1 MNLTCFLTFAIQLG
15 GEAGF
20 PGDPRV
26 RLRVS
31 STPASFGGSVRGK
44 GTLTAGAPVLGL
56 ERSEH
61 LRRLLRG
68 FHLRTSQN
76 ASLSSSPTLTQ
87 LLLVLAVSRG

>member
-1 MNLTCFLTFAIQLG
+1 MNLTYFLTFAIQLG

-44 GTLTAGAPVLGL
+44 GTLTAGAPVWGL

-61 LRRLLRG
+61 LRRLHG

-76 ASLSSSPTLTQ
+76 ASLYSSPTLTQ
-87 LLLVLAVSRG
+87 LPLVLAVSRG